1 LPQRLSDAT
10 LGTMQLATSD
20 DTGKTWRTKAWTL
33 DDDAPTA
40 LSLLSGKPVVSVTQ
54 SDAPAALFG
63 LDGTLPDDPPAPT
76 PVGFDASVA
85 NECDASAG
93 TLRLSQYPDESQRR
107 VKVKIDDGKKGTSQ
121 YLVSYRMTHALGSG
135 KACTSAYRLGGN
147 DQDVFIYAD
156 GATWTGWRFRT
167 DESDPKKNKSVV
179 EPITCSAPK

>member
-1 LPQRLSDAT
+1 
-10 LGTMQLATSD
+10 MQLATSD

-40 LSLLSGKPVVSVTQ
+40 LSLLAGKPVVSVTQ

-85 NECDASAG
+85 NVCDASAG